1 MRTPSGGA
9 RLWWYVV
16 AFVLMADLSRSIRLP
31 LMFDFMDV
39 SSYGA
44 ATHTSGVVRI
54 LKAAA
59 GFALAVAARGF
70 LASTRLLWFSAG
82 LSVAA
87 IVAAVASVVWPA
99 ARPEP

>member
-1 MRTPSGGA
+1 VRAPSGDA
-9 RLWWYVV
+9 RLWLYVV
-16 AFVLMADLSRSIRLP
+16 AFVLM
-31 LMFDFMDV
+31 
-39 SSYGA
+39 
-44 ATHTSGVVRI
+44 
-54 LKAAA
+54 AAA

-82 LSVAA
+82 LSAAA